1 MLWICNSVN
10 RTVQCLNVWCS
21 LFTVQCMVFKIYR
34 FIRNAISLNE
44 FTIPVAINLRNDVK
58 KKLEKKSHIICINT
72 SFVVVAHAMCL
83 LTSLKSQILCLNR
96 IIVRPMSLI
105 NITEFIYL
113 FSTSRL
119 VPFILSTLYICR
131 DEMAEWRSLKCSKCF
146 FNQNFCNPFLY
157 MQRKTHL
164 KKPILDKLVNNESS
178 EWKVFA
184 DFRNS

>member
-1 MLWICNSVN
+1 
-10 RTVQCLNVWCS
+10 
-21 LFTVQCMVFKIYR
+21 
-34 FIRNAISLNE
+34 
-44 FTIPVAINLRNDVK
+44 
-58 KKLEKKSHIICINT
+58 
-72 SFVVVAHAMCL
+72 MCL

-119 VPFILSTLYICR
+119 VSFILSTLYIYR
-131 DEMAEWRSLKCSKCF
+131 DKMAEWRSLKCSKCF

-157 MQRKTHL
+157 MHRKTHL

-178 EWKVFA
+178 VWKVFA
-184 DFRNS
+184 DFRNSWNSLDRANAMNIWLNISPFFQYVFQQFLLLFLLFYHR